1 MAAAIKKQFR
11 IQWRDWIVMSLI
23 IIGASMFGVVLFAVI
38 GAFDAETVSYF
49 PLGTVMGGI
58 TALMF
63 CMIWMITNL
72 NLSFNIEVSMGCTR
86 KHFFVSYYITSFTM
100 TFISIAIVILVN
112 LAERTVYPQI
122 YTHLEEEIDFLPYL
136 LKWSIPAAAAVP
148 VFGGIFGALMMK
160 FGRTAFWILWALW
173 MVLCLGF
180 PNIHDAIEESPN
192 SMLGKIGIAAADVFG
207 SVPVSVWIIL
217 GAAAAAASLV
227 GSWMIVRRQQVTS

>member
-11 IQWRDWIVMSLI
+11 IQWKDWIIMSLLI
-23 IIGASMFGVVLFAVI
+23 VGASIFGVVLFAVI

-63 CMIWMITNL
+63 CMILMITNL
-72 NLSFNIEVSMGCTR
+72 NLSFNIEVAMGCTR
-86 KHFFVSYYITSFTM
+86 KQFFVSSYITSFAAAL
-100 TFISIAIVILVN
+100 IAIALVILVD
-112 LAERTVYPQI
+112 LAERAVYPQI
-122 YTHLEEEIDFLPYL
+122 YPHLEEEIDFLPYL

-148 VFGGIFGALMMK
+148 VFGGFFGALMMK

-180 PNIHDAIEESPN
+180 PNIHEAIEEAPN

-207 SVPVSVWIIL
+207 GVPVSAWIML
-217 GAAAAAASLV
+217 GAAAAVVSLV
-227 GSWMIVRRQQVTS
+227 GSWMIVRRQQVTA